1 MPARSGTPGMIDVA
15 RLAGVSHQTVSRVV
29 NGHPGVRPETAE
41 RVRAAITR
49 LGYRPNATARALVT
63 RRSGLIGA
71 LLVPGPD
78 TDLLVAGIEREVR
91 AAGRTLLLAA
101 VAPGDPAAER
111 LLDRVVDGY
120 LAIAP
125 TPALLGVLG
134 ALADPPP
141 IVVVDGPATPLGPA
155 VAPDH
160 RGAARALTR
169 HLLGRGHRTV
179 HHVAGIPGTH
189 GAAER
194 EAGWR
199 AALAGA
205 AVPVPVPGGT
215 GPAAGRAAG
224 RLLTARRAA
233 GEDVTAVLAADDTLA
248 LGLLRAFADA
258 GLAVPGRVHV
268 AGIGDRPEAAHLVP
282 ALTTADTA
290 PRAVGERAA
299 RLLLE
304 RVEGRDGAP
313 QDVPAATLR
322 PRASTGSATGHW

>member
-1 MPARSGTPGMIDVA
+1 MPVRSGIPGMVDVA

-41 RVRAAITR
+41 RVRAAIAS

-71 LLVPGPD
+71 LVVPGPD
-78 TDLLVAGIEREVR
+78 TDLLVAGIEAAVR
-91 AAGRTLLLAA
+91 AADRTLLVATAAPGDPRAADRLLDRGADGHLA
-101 VAPGDPAAER
+101 VAPG
-111 LLDRVVDGY
+111 
-120 LAIAP
+120 
-125 TPALLGVLG
+125 PALLAALG

-141 IVVVDGPATPLGPA
+141 TVVVDGPATPLGPA
-155 VAPDH
+155 VGPDH

-169 HLLGRGHRTV
+169 HLLGLGHRTV

-199 AALAGA
+199 AALAEAGA
-205 AVPVPVPGGT
+205 AAPVPVPGGT

-224 RLLTARRAA
+224 RLLAARRTA

-248 LGLLRAFADA
+248 LGLLRACADA
-258 GLAVPGRVHV
+258 GLPVPGRVHV

-290 PRAVGERAA
+290 PRAAGERAV
-299 RLLLE
+299 RILLE

-313 QDVPAATLR
+313 GDVPAAALR
-322 PRASTGSATGHW
+322 PRASTGHW

>member
-1 MPARSGTPGMIDVA
+1 MIDVA

-41 RVRAAITR
+41 RVRAAIAR

-71 LLVPGPD
+71 LLAPGPD
-78 TDLLVAGIEREVR
+78 TDLLLAGIEAAVR
-91 AAGRTLLLAA
+91 AAGRTLLVTA
-101 VAPGDPAAER
+101 VPPDDPAAAER
-111 LLDRVVDGY
+111 LLDRVVDGC
-120 LAIAP
+120 LAVAP
-125 TPALLGVLG
+125 PPALLDLLG

-141 IVVVDGPATPLGPA
+141 TVVVDGPATPLGPA

-169 HLLGRGHRTV
+169 HLLGLGHRTV
-179 HHVAGIPGTH
+179 HHVAGIPGSH
-189 GAAER
+189 SAAER

-199 AALAGA
+199 AALAEAGA

-224 RLLTARRAA
+224 RLITARRAS

-248 LGLLRAFADA
+248 LGVLRAFADT
-258 GLAVPGRVHV
+258 GPAVPGRVHV

-282 ALTTADTA
+282 SLTTADTA
-290 PRAVGERAA
+290 ARTVGERAA

-304 RVEGRDGAP
+304 RLEGRGGTAAGAP
-313 QDVPAATLR
+313 AAQVPAATLR
-322 PRASTGSATGHW
+322 PRASTGHW

>member
-1 MPARSGTPGMIDVA
+1 MIDVA
-15 RLAGVSHQTVSRVV
+15 RLAGVSHQTVSRVI

-41 RVRAAITR
+41 RVRAAIAD

-78 TDLLVAGIEREVR
+78 TDLLLTGIEAAVR
-91 AAGRTLLLAA
+91 AAGHTLLVATA
-101 VAPGDPAAER
+101 APGDPAAVER

-125 TPALLGVLG
+125 TPALLAVVDRP
-134 ALADPPP
+134 ADPTPT
-141 IVVVDGPATPLGPA
+141 VVVDGPATPLGPA
-155 VAPDH
+155 VSPDH

-169 HLLGRGHRTV
+169 HLLGLGHRTV
-179 HHVAGIPGTH
+179 HHVAGVPGSH

-199 AALAGA
+199 AALAEGGA
-205 AVPVPVPGGT
+205 TAPVPVPGGT

-224 RLLTARRAA
+224 RLLTARRAG

-258 GLAVPGRVHV
+258 GLPVPGRVHV

-290 PRAVGERAA
+290 AGTVGERAA
-299 RLLLE
+299 RLLLD
-304 RVEGRDGAP
+304 RVAGRGGASA
-313 QDVPAATLR
+313 DVPAATLR
-322 PRASTGSATGHW
+322 PRASTGTGTGAGHW